1 MEAAGFIR
9 RMFALI
15 YDSLLVLAA
24 ILSSSLLLVW
34 INGGLAKPGTF
45 LSFLQ
50 FIIIISLGPIFY
62 SYFWT
67 KNNGQTIGMQ
77 VWKIRLISLSGKKL
91 TLEEAIKRCF
101 FSTLLIPGH
110 FFILFNKNKL
120 SLSDILS
127 QTRIVKV
134 KKY

>member
-15 YDSLLVLAA
+15 YDSLVVLAA

-34 INGGLAKPGTF
+34 INGGQAEPGTF

-77 VWKIRLISLSGKKL
+77 VWKIRLVSLSGRKL

-110 FFILFNKNKL
+110 FLILFNKNKL

-127 QTRIVKV
+127 QTRIVIV
-134 KKY
+134 KEY